1 MRRAALL
8 FALAAAQLAAV
19 TPVVTS
25 FTTSTATPIA
35 GQTFQICWVASNVPT
50 SITITPGLTGDQTTT
65 YVDSTNPAT
74 GCATFTP
81 PLARLRF
88 DGDSLTC
95 GFRATGAA
103 QNAPASG
110 TPLALPCNPNPS
122 PNGAP
127 NTAWPV
133 RARAGL
139 EQTGYSIAS
148 YVNLAIVGITAS
160 GHTPTTCASTTFNP
174 DVLGVTFGANDMQ
187 GITTNGQADT
197 VYANLKTL
205 WAAAKPTCK
214 VVVWTLTPRS
224 SGPAPDSVRVYLNG
238 LITGTPA
245 LYDAIINIGATS
257 DAMGCA
263 GCNTTDTTDY
273 NADGTH
279 YTDAGYAHAGALGA
293 AAIAP
298 LMSATYSITAN
309 NVSGTSAAVT
319 LAVSA
324 RVNPPATVS
333 SMTQ

>member
-1 MRRAALL
+1 MRRGLTLLLISAVHLYAAIP
-8 FALAAAQLAAV
+8 
-19 TPVVTS
+19 TITT
-25 FTTSTATPIA
+25 FTGPSAIYT
-35 GQTFQICWVASNVPT
+35 GQTFQLCWTVGNVPT

-65 YVDSTNPAT
+65 YVDSTNPAS

-81 PLARLRF
+81 PLARF
-88 DGDSLTC
+88 SADGDSLTC

-110 TPLALPCNPNPS
+110 TLNLPCSPNPS

-139 EQTGYSIAS
+139 EQRGYSISS

-160 GHTPTTCASTTFNP
+160 GHTPTTCSGTTFNP
-174 DVLGVTFGANDMQ
+174 DILAVTFGANDMQ

-205 WAAAKPTCK
+205 WAAAKATPCK
-214 VVVWTLTPRS
+214 VVVWTLTPRT
-224 SGPAPDSVRVYLNG
+224 SGPNPDSVRVYLNG

-245 LYDAIINIGATS
+245 LYDAVIDIGNTS
-257 DAMGCA
+257 DPMGCA
-263 GCNTTDTTDY
+263 GCNTTATTLF

-279 YTDAGYAHAGALGA
+279 YLDAGYAHAGDLA
-293 AAIAP
+293 AAAMAS
-298 LMSATYSITAN
+298 LMRSTYTITATN
-309 NVSGTSAAVT
+309 GSGTSAATT
-319 LAVSA
+319 LVIPLKRNVPAAVFGSIT
-324 RVNPPATVS
+324 R
-333 SMTQ
+333 